1 MGLLDIGAQLL
12 VNRQNRK
19 NAIKDWE
26 RQNTYNHPKQ
36 QMQRLKEAGLNPNLV
51 YGGGATTLAQPVHS
65 PQAQAPNVETVPQM
79 LGQFVDLQNK
89 GLQKNNMQNALKI
102 QQEEILNKEA
112 QRKNLEANT
121 LSTLTGI
128 DLKKLDITAKEIF
141 NKFLPEY
148 AQERNRALKTGT
160 DIKINQNEMEKLM
173 FPNKVE
179 EVLANIANI
188 KGRTS
193 MIPAQKEK
201 LQKEIQQINQRIHY
215 FGLTESQRYETGKVI
230 QQSEMLKTL
239 MQGKQLRGQELQ
251 NELMQIKKGFKE
263 AGLSETQTSDLV
275 KQLLSIVDFF

>member
-1 MGLLDIGAQLL
+1 MGILQVASDLII
-12 VNRQNRK
+12 NRQNRK
-19 NAIKDWE
+19 AALRDWH
-26 RQNTYNHPKQ
+26 RQNAYNHPTQ
-36 QMQRLKEAGLNPNLV
+36 QMQRLKEAGLNPNMV
-51 YGGGATTLAQPVHS
+51 YGGGATTLAQPIHS
-65 PQAQAPNVETVPQM
+65 PQAKAPDVETIPQA
-79 LGQFVDLQNK
+79 LGQYVDLQNK

-102 QQEEILNKEA
+102 QEEEIKNKEA

-128 DLKKLDITAKEIF
+128 DLKKLDINAKEIF
-141 NKFLPEY
+141 NQFLPEY
-148 AQERNRALKTGT
+148 AEQRNRALKTGT
-160 DIKINQNEMEKLM
+160 DIKVNQNEMEKLM

-201 LQKEIQQINQRIHY
+201 LQKEIQQINQKIHY